1 MMPTNVR
8 ISDIGLYLRC
18 PRLVYFEALG
28 SMPRKN
34 NARHILIRSLM
45 LSLSKKSDLESQLR
59 EALQRLEEELPLVY
73 EIEVAELG
81 PACRE
86 LEAKIASIAQNLAEY
101 VDYLMPYEPEV
112 DLCSGRLGLSGRLDR
127 LAPGSTPSL
136 IRTGQAPENG
146 VWKRDRLTIAGY
158 ALLLGEKHKM
168 IIDHGLV
175 EYASIGLIRTVQIHS
190 VDRARVLRIRDRIKQ
205 IKSGQL
211 PDRPEDSRCQACM
224 ASEIC
229 ETRLTLASR
238 FF

>member
-1 MMPTNVR
+1 MPTNVR

-34 NARHILIRSLM
+34 NARHILMRSLM

-86 LEAKIASIAQNLAEY
+86 LETKIASIAQNLAEHI
-101 VDYLMPYEPEV
+101 DYLMPYEPEV
-112 DLCSGRLGLSGRLDR
+112 DLCSERLGLSGRLDR

-146 VWKRDRLTIAGY
+146 VWKKDRLIIAGY

-175 EYASIGLIRTVQIHS
+175 EYASTGLIRTVQIHS

-211 PDRPEDSRCQACM
+211 PDRPDDSRCQACM

-229 ETRLTLASR
+229 ETRHSLASR